1 VDTAVFIQIPTR
13 QDEQETFPRGRG
25 HLTAWAKEKR
35 RPERVE
41 LSLPLVGRRTVSVDS
56 LTPEYAR
63 RSSRWRSHG

>member
-1 VDTAVFIQIPTR
+1 VGTEVLIQIPTR
-13 QDEQETFPRGRG
+13 KDEQETFPRGRG
-25 HLTAWAKEKR
+25 HLTAWAKEER

-41 LSLPLVGRRTVSVDS
+41 LSLPLVGKRTVSVDS